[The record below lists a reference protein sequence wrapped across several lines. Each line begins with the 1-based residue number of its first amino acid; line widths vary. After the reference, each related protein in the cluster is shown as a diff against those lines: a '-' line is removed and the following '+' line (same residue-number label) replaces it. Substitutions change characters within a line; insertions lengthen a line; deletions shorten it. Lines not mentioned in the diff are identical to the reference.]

1 MRSKNGQRTVRG
13 RLPSTNGRARA
24 SARDTVG
31 PAGAHVGADKKTNRS
46 FWIPSL
52 YFRALATGA
61 GEHASSAVTRPAP
74 QVLMSVLEK
83 ALAGTWTESMANA
96 WTELWQVATVDV
108 RTQEAIAAPF

>member
-1 MRSKNGQRTVRG
+1 MGQVMGPPVRG
-13 RLPSTNGRARA
+13 AAPEPCPRRTPAH
-24 SARDTVG
+24 SALLSHR
-31 PAGAHVGADKKTNRS
+31 
-46 FWIPSL
+46 
-52 YFRALATGA
+52 RALGA
-61 GEHASSAVTRPAP
+61 REKGAFKERLGVGKVTLDERLGACLRQCP